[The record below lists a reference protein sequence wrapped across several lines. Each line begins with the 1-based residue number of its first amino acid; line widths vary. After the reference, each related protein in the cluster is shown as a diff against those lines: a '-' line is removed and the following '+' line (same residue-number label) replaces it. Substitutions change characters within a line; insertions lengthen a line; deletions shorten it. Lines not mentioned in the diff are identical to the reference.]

1 MSILEHS
8 LPCPASSVLSNTFP
22 GSFSFSWKTEQLSDH
37 VSSDILTT
45 VVKTDYFRF
54 AIWNTMMG
62 TSLLSMPWA
71 LEQVCIVELR

>member
-1 MSILEHS
+1 MSILERS

-22 GSFSFSWKTEQLSDH
+22 GSFSFSWKTKQLSDH